1 MIRLSQSDDAAAGR
15 PSVAAFCVVEVKLAW
30 CEPPITRR
38 LLVPTAANLGWLH
51 AVLQTAMGWE
61 DEHLHMFR
69 AGKLRIGDPKRDE
82 YQFTSGSAS
91 DEHTVTLADCIQSD
105 LKRFEYVYD
114 FGDTWKHQLVLKR
127 MTKAM
132 VPIEKRA
139 VCLAGERACPPEDSG
154 GFPGYMRFVEVLG
167 NPEHPEHDELREW
180 FDRPFDPEFFSLEKT
195 NRFLARLPWPN
206 VSPAALTRILRAR
219 DKSAT

>member
-1 MIRLSQSDDAAAGR
+1 
-15 PSVAAFCVVEVKLAW
+15 VAAFCVVDVKLVW

-51 AVLQTAMGWE
+51 AVLQVAMGWE
-61 DEHLHMFR
+61 DQHLHMFR
-69 AGKLRIGDPKRDE
+69 MGDVCIGNPDQDPTE
-82 YQFTSGSAS
+82 FTKGSAS
-91 DEHTVTLADCIQSD
+91 DESTVTLAACLGSD

-139 VCLAGERACPPEDSG
+139 VCLAGERACPPEDCG
-154 GFPGYMRFVEVLG
+154 GPPGYMRFVEVLS
-167 NPEHPEHDELREW
+167 NQKHPEYAELREW
-180 FDRPFDPEFFSLEKT
+180 FGRPFDPEYFSVEKT
-195 NRFLARLPWPN
+195 NRFLAKLPWPK
-206 VSPAALTRILRAR
+206 VSPAALGRVVDAR
-219 DKSAT
+219 DKSAP